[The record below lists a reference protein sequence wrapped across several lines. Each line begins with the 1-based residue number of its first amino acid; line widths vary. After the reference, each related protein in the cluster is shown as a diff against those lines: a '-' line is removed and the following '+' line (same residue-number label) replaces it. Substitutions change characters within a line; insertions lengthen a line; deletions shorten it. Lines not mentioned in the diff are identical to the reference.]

1 MRITKNDLRQMII
14 EEMRNFKRQQHLQEG
29 TAERPIRL
37 TAEALNRIIQEE
49 YAAHQRRQRLAESR
63 RRRARR

>member
-14 EEMRNFKRQQHLQEG
+14 EEMRNFKRQQRLQEG

-37 TAEALNRIIQEE
+37 TAEVLNRIIQEE

>member
-1 MRITKNDLRQMII
+1 MRITKSELKMMIMQ
-14 EEMRNFKRQQHLQEG
+14 EMRNFKAQRLQEG
-29 TAERPIRL
+29 TADRPVKVTPEL
-37 TAEALNRIIQEE
+37 LNRIIREE